1 MASRKG
7 LGRGLDMMIPERV
20 QPDREK
26 NERDVSRE
34 TLINIRDIDQII
46 TAKKDI

>member
-26 NERDVSRE
+26 MKEMFHV
-34 TLINIRDIDQII
+34 
-46 TAKKDI
+46 KH